1 MKGAALAAAVSD
13 AVNASESAQ
22 RWKTDPIVMLVS
34 LFL

>member
-13 AVNASESAQ
+13 AVNASESAH
-22 RWKTDPIVMLVS
+22 RCKTDPIVIFVF